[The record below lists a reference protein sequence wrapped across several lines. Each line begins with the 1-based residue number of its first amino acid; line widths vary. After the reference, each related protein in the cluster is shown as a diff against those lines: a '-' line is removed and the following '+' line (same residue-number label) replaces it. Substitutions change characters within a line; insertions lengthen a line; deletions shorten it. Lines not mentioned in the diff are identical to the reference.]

1 LISCWRIRPQHPE
14 IERIPWDWRILANR
28 KGDEMLYE
36 RHAVV
41 TDGLLFAE
49 LKVRLLINGR
59 TRAANDSADISSL
72 IREGL
77 PGF

>member
-1 LISCWRIRPQHPE
+1 
-14 IERIPWDWRILANR
+14 
-28 KGDEMLYE
+28 MLYE